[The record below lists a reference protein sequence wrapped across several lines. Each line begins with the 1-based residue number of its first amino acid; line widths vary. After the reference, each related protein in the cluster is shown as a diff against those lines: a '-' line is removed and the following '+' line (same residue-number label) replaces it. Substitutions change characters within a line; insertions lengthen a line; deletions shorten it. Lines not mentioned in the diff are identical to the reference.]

1 MKRMLV
7 TGGLG
12 FIGSNF
18 IEYMLKKYPQLV
30 IYNLDS
36 QTYAGNPENLA
47 SVANLPNYR
56 EIHGDIGDANKVE
69 QVFQEG
75 IDTVV
80 HFAAESHVDRSVTG
94 PHVFV
99 QTNVVGTHVLLM
111 QALKYKVKRFIHIST
126 DEVYGTLGD
135 SSYFTEEHPM
145 LPNSP
150 YSASKAGADML
161 VRAYYQT
168 YGLPAIITR
177 CSNNYGPRQHPE
189 KFIPL
194 IITHALQSKPIPVYG
209 DGNNV
214 RDWLFVADHCKAIDA
229 VLSKGKVGE
238 VYNIGGNNEQKNIEV
253 ARKVLRALGK
263 PESLIQYVPD
273 RPGHDHRYAIDP
285 GKIKRELLWEP
296 LYDMD
301 QGLEETIKWYF
312 ENPAPLNSHQ

>member
-1 MKRMLV
+1 MNRMLV

-36 QTYAGNPENLA
+36 QTYAGNPDNLA
-47 SVANLPNYR
+47 SVVYLPNYH
-56 EIHGDIGDANKVE
+56 EIHGDIRDANKVE

-94 PHVFV
+94 PHLFV

-111 QALKYKVKRFIHIST
+111 QALKYKVERFIHIST

-135 SSYFTEEHPM
+135 SGYFTEEHPIQ
-145 LPNSP
+145 PNSP

-161 VRAYYQT
+161 VRSYYQT

-177 CSNNYGPRQHPE
+177 CSNNYGPKQHPE
-189 KFIPL
+189 KFIPM
-194 IITHALQSKPIPVYG
+194 IITHALQGKPIPVYG

-214 RDWLFVADHCKAIDA
+214 RDWLFVVDHCMAIDA
-229 VLSKGKVGE
+229 VLSKGRVGE
-238 VYNIGGNNEQKNIEV
+238 VYNIGGNNEQKNIDV

-263 PESLIQYVPD
+263 PESLLQFVTD

-312 ENPAPLNSHQ
+312 DNTAPLKPHQ